1 MEEHWISKDTRKV
14 DLTLDDGTVIEGQ
27 VFLNEFRGHDSGPQR
42 VGELLEDECFIPI
55 KINGEVVLVNVQQIR
70 IARIKSEGE
79 VDSIMMLGVKH
90 NVLIN
95 MGDPEAIVA
104 GEIYANSPSPNCRA
118 KDYLNLPNRFIRLF
132 TTDQVIYINRQYVT
146 IVSDL

>member
-1 MEEHWISKDTRKV
+1 MEEHWISKDIRKV
-14 DLTLDDGTVIEGQ
+14 DLTLENGTVIEGQ

-42 VGELLEDECFIPI
+42 VGELLEDEYFIPI

-79 VDSIMMLGVKH
+79 VDNFMMLGVKH
-90 NVLIN
+90 NVRIN
-95 MGDPEAIVA
+95 MGDPEAIVT
-104 GEIYANSPSPNCRA
+104 GEIYANSPSPNCRV

-146 IVSDL
+146 MVSDL